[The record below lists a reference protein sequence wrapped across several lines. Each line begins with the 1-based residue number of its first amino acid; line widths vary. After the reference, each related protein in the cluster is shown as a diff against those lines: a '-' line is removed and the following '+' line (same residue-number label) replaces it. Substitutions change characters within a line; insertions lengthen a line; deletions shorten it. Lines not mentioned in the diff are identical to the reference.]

1 MKKFVLGVIILLV
14 ISILVGA
21 IWKEKSSSVYH
32 FAARDSHADSLR
44 EQISSAIMVDYYDK
58 TFDVRIAYPDI
69 FTEFDTLEAGTAR
82 FFYPSKESKEIS
94 LFMFVEP
101 NVEKWSIK
109 DAIFNISDST
119 TECLMEGENFY
130 ILTGELGNSPHVMY
144 IEKCYLVGNN
154 WIDLTLYYIPKY
166 KDAVERIV
174 ELVKN
179 WNPYPYLFRDNSC
192 NKVLSQ
198 LEEDPFPV
206 YYGNELFSINLP
218 KGWVWD
224 DSDWNG
230 LDSLV
235 NEVDFYNPDD
245 GTVWFHCVKT
255 FLPIKWKNVKEA
267 TDMAR
272 CARLSNG
279 KGITLIDEIDGIE
292 VGGYP
297 TSIMLFE
304 NIQDNDTVMQKQYIT
319 YLQDSHI
326 VIYFNANYYARNSL
340 PAQKIAADIIKNIKL
355 RKVIN
360 PLENDDKLKKVI
372 EKTAGI
378 VMKDGDVENVHYNK
392 IKEHIKKMKEKGV
405 IR

>member
-1 MKKFVLGVIILLV
+1 MKKLSIGVIILLAT
-14 ISILVGA
+14 SIIAGA
-21 IWKEKSSSVYH
+21 LWRGGASPEYY
-32 FAARDSHADSLR
+32 FAVKDTHVDSLKQ
-44 EQISSAIMVDYYDK
+44 QINSATIKDYYDK
-58 TFDVRIAYPDI
+58 TFGVGIVYPDI
-69 FTEFDTLEAGTAR
+69 FKEFDTLEAGTAR
-82 FFYPSKESKEIS
+82 FFYPSKENKELS

-109 DAIFNISDST
+109 DAIFNFTDST
-119 TECLMEGENFY
+119 TQCLMEGENFY
-130 ILTGELGNSPHVMY
+130 LLTGELGDSPHVMY

-154 WIDLTLYYIPKY
+154 WIDLTLYYIPEY
-166 KDAVERIV
+166 KNAVERIV

-179 WNPYPYLFRDNSC
+179 WNPYPYLIRDKTCSI
-192 NKVLSQ
+192 VLSQ
-198 LEEDPFPV
+198 LEEDPFPI

-224 DSDWNG
+224 DSQWNG

-255 FLPIKWKNVKEA
+255 FLPIKWKNVREA
-267 TDMAR
+267 TEMAKA
-272 CARLSNG
+272 ARMISGENT
-279 KGITLIDEIDGIE
+279 TLIDDIHGKE

-297 TSIMLFE
+297 ASILLFE
-304 NIQDNDTVMQKQYIT
+304 NREDKDTIMQKQYIT

-340 PAQKIAADIIKNIKL
+340 PAQKIVDDVINNIKL

-360 PLENDDKLKKVI
+360 PLENDNKLKEVI
-372 EKTAGI
+372 ENTAKI
-378 VMKDGDVENVHYNK
+378 VMKDGDVGNVHYNK
-392 IKEHIKKMKEKGV
+392 IKGHIKRLKEEGM